1 MKIASKTIILLL
13 AVLSFAFIPADIVQ
27 KPKVGI
33 NIGDKAPD
41 LTFTN
46 PDGKK
51 MSLSKLKG
59 KLVLVDFWASWC
71 GPCRR
76 ENPNLV
82 KAYNKYKDAKF
93 KDAKGFEI
101 FSVSLDMK
109 KAAWVSAIQKDEMN
123 WDYHISDLKGWR
135 SALAAKYKV
144 NSIPASFLLNAE
156 GIIIAKSVPGTWRL
170 RGEDLHKEID
180 KHVKSL

>member
-1 MKIASKTIILLL
+1 MNRRAKTIILLI
-13 AVLSFAFIPADIVQ
+13 AVVSFGFIPAVITQ
-27 KPKVGI
+27 KPKEGI
-33 NIGDKAPD
+33 NIGDKAPE
-41 LTFTN
+41 LSFTN

-51 MSLSKLKG
+51 LSLSKLKG
-59 KLVLVDFWASWC
+59 KLVLIDFWASWC

-109 KAAWVSAIQKDEMN
+109 KDAWVNAIKKDEMG
-123 WDYHISDLKGWR
+123 WSYHISDLKGWN

-144 NSIPASFLLNAE
+144 NSIPASFLINAE
-156 GIIIAKSVPGTWRL
+156 GVIIAKSVPGTWRL

-180 KHVKSL
+180 KHVKAL